1 MKIKQ
6 EQGEQ
11 NEAKNEALKKRQN
24 SKNPQAVD
32 LKTHLISGKN
42 FFLHKYLLQKFVST
56 RVRK

>member
-1 MKIKQ
+1 MKPRMR
-6 EQGEQ
+6 
-11 NEAKNEALKKRQN
+11 LKKKRYN